1 MITNKINIDN
11 FQLFLLCLLPLTF
24 VLGPFVVELFS
35 NIIILIFIYK
45 VFKNK
50 NFILFKNKLFI
61 FFLLFYF
68 LILLSLFQSNYFD
81 ETKINA
87 LFYFRFFL
95 LSFAIYEILK
105 INKNYLRHLFVVL
118 LITVLVVSFDGYI
131 QFFFEKNLI
140 GFEKYRVDRISGFF
154 KDDLIL
160 GSYISRILPLI
171 IGLTIYFRKEI
182 KLYRA
187 SLIVIISCFLL
198 IFLTGERA
206 AFLKTLIGIVIIFFI
221 LNIKWKIKILS
232 IFFFVLSIIFLV
244 SVNPTIFDRYVIQL
258 KNHIV
263 KKDALH
269 DQLIFLENYSPM
281 FETALKMYND
291 SKILGKG
298 PKSYRYHC
306 NEPKFITFFP
316 NKLIQVDN
324 TTLKIELSWKQIG
337 DIEIN
342 EIFFSEGDIIKKGE
356 KLFSYNFKGKNDQ
369 LIYISNK
376 EGIINKIYKKKYYLN
391 NDILLK
397 LDPQSSPKQEE
408 FKISA
413 CNTHPHNF
421 YFQLLAET
429 GFLGFIMVFSLF
441 LFISFLL
448 IKNFIF
454 YLTNNPKKLPDSELV
469 ILVGFFLVLWPI
481 TTNGNFFNNWINLI
495 NFYPL
500 GIYLFL
506 REQRN
511 NG

>member
-1 MITNKINIDN
+1 MIKNKINIDN
-11 FQLFLLCLLPLTF
+11 FQMFLLCLLPISF
-24 VLGPFVVELFS
+24 VIGPFVVELFS

-50 NFILFKNKLFI
+50 NFSIFKNKLFI
-61 FFLLFYF
+61 YFLSFYF
-68 LILLSLFQSNYFD
+68 LILLSLFQSNYFN
-81 ETKINA
+81 ETKINVF
-87 LFYFRFFL
+87 FYFRFFL

-105 INKNYLRHLFVVL
+105 INKNYLKYLFIVL
-118 LITVLVVSFDGYI
+118 LITVFVVSFDGYI
-131 QFFFEKNLI
+131 QFFFDKNLI
-140 GFEKYRVDRISGFF
+140 GYEKYRVDRISGFF

-187 SLIVIISCFLL
+187 SLLVITSCLLL

-206 AFLKTLIGIVIIFFI
+206 AFLKSLIGIVIIFLI
-221 LNIKWKIKILS
+221 LNIKWKIKIMS
-232 IFFFVLSIIFLV
+232 IVFFILSIIFLF
-244 SVNPTIFDRYVIQL
+244 SLNPIIFDRHVIQL
-258 KNHIV
+258 KNHLV
-263 KKDALH
+263 KKDAQNN
-269 DQLIFLENYSPM
+269 QLIFLENYSPM
-281 FETALKMYND
+281 FETALKMYRD

-306 NEPKFITFFP
+306 NEPQFITFFP
-316 NKLIQVDN
+316 NKLKWVDN
-324 TTLKIELSWKQIG
+324 TILKIELPWKQLG
-337 DIEIN
+337 DIEIK

-356 KLFSYNFKGKNDQ
+356 KLFLYNFRGKNDQ
-369 LIYISNK
+369 LIYISNR
-376 EGIINKIYKKKYYLN
+376 EGKINKIYKKKFYQREN
-391 NDILLK
+391 IFLK
-397 LDPQSSPKQEE
+397 LDPQSSPKQEI
-408 FKISA
+408 FKKSA

-441 LFISFLL
+441 LFMSFLL

-454 YLTNNPKKLPDSELV
+454 YLTNNPRKMPDSELV
-469 ILVGFFLVLWPI
+469 ILVGFFLVLWPL

-506 REQRN
+506 RKQRK